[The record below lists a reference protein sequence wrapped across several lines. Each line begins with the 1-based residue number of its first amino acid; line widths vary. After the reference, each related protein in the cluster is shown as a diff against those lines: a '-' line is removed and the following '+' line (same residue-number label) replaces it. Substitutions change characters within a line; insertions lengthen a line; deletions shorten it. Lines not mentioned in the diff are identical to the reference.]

1 MLLKWHTPSTIFT
14 HDMCPTMQ
22 QNNYITSTCNDHDA
36 VLSCRWQ
43 AEEDP
48 TYALFEAALQGSS
61 NRPTVTSARDAK
73 LQKAKGRVGFAH
85 GHNAMQPRPLHCCH
99 SQPAGNGLQ
108 LMLLRRSMH
117 DCLCCTPACCP
128 CAFSSMT
135 MHVLHSELQQHVVFT

>member
-1 MLLKWHTPSTIFT
+1 
-14 HDMCPTMQ
+14 MQ

-61 NRPTVTSARDAK
+61 NRPTATSARDAK

-85 GHNAMQPRPLHCCH
+85 AHNVMQPRPAALLP
-99 SQPAGNGLQ
+99 QPTCWKWATADATQTIN
-108 LMLLRRSMH
+108 
-117 DCLCCTPACCP
+117 A
-128 CAFSSMT
+128 
-135 MHVLHSELQQHVVFT
+135 